1 MSGGEAR
8 VRRFEEIAE
17 GETALLERDISAGD
31 VAAFARLTGDVNPL
45 HMDEAYAAGTRFG
58 QRVAHGMLTASLMST
73 LIGMELPGRN
83 ALFLSESAEFRK
95 PVLLGD
101 RLRMEAKVLRKIA
114 SSRILELGFTALNQR
129 GETVMT
135 GVARVMVMA

>member
-1 MSGGEAR
+1 MSQAK
-8 VRRFEEIAE
+8 VRRFEDIAE
-17 GETALLERDISAGD
+17 GEMAILERDLSAAD
-31 VAAFARLTGDVNPL
+31 VATFAALTGDTNPL
-45 HMDEAYAAGTRFG
+45 HMDEAFAKGSRFG

-73 LIGMELPGRN
+73 LIGMELPGQN

-101 RLRMEAKVLRKIA
+101 RLRMEAKVLRKVA

-135 GVARVMVMA
+135 GAARVMVTA

>member
-1 MSGGEAR
+1 MIPGEAR

-17 GETALLERDISAGD
+17 GETAVLERDLGAED
-31 VAAFARLTGDVNPL
+31 VAAFARLTGDMNPL
-45 HMDEAYAAGTRFG
+45 HMDEAYASGTRFG
-58 QRVAHGMLTASLMST
+58 RRVVHGMLTASLMST
-73 LIGMELPGRN
+73 LIGMELPGRH

-114 SSRILELGFTALNQR
+114 SSRILELGFTTLNQR

-135 GVARVMVMA
+135 GTARVMVTA